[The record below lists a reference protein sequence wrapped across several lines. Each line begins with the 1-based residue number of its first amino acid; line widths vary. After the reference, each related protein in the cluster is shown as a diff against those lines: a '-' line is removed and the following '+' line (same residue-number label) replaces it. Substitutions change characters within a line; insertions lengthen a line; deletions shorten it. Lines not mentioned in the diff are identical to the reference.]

1 MAHDE
6 QWLTPRLQTA
16 ATLCNQTPAATE
28 SPLWLGVDLGT
39 CDVVSMVVDRDG
51 QPVAVCLD
59 WADVVRDGIVWDF
72 FGAVTIVRRH
82 LDTLEQQFGRRF
94 SHAATSFP
102 PGTDPRISINV
113 LESAGLEVSHVL
125 DEPTAVADLLQLDNA
140 GVVDIGGGTTGIA
153 IVKKGKVTYSADEA
167 TGGHHISLTL
177 AGNRRISLEEAEQ
190 YKRGHGDEIWPA
202 VKPVYEKMA
211 DIVAR
216 HIEGQGITDLWLAG
230 GSCMQPGV
238 AELFCKQFPA
248 LQVHLPQHSLFMT
261 PLAIASSGRE
271 KAEGIYMQNELQ
283 AALFQAFDTLNLQRV
298 KTFSVPP
305 VTLCGP
311 GAVSSCGQ
319 QAQTRG
325 LKHLFVM
332 ADSFLH
338 QAGMTAGLTRSLAV
352 KGIAMTLWPCPVGE
366 PCITDVCAAVA
377 QLRESGCEGVIA
389 FGGGSVLDAAKA
401 VALLVT
407 NPDSTLAEMSETS
420 VLQPRLPLIA
430 IPTTAGTGSE
440 TTNVTVIIDAVSERK
455 QVLVHASLMP
465 DVAILDAALTEG
477 VPSHVTAMTGIDALT
492 HAIEAYSALNAT
504 PFTDSLAIG
513 AIAMIGKSLPK
524 AVGYGHDLAARES
537 MLLASC
543 MAGMAFSSAGLG
555 LCHAMAH
562 QPGAALHI
570 PHGLA
575 NAMLLPTVMEFNR
588 MVCRER
594 FSQIGRALRT
604 KKSDDRDAINAVSEL
619 IAEVGINKRLG
630 RRGRNHLRHYGAWA
644 QAALEDIC
652 LRSNPRTASLEQ
664 IVGLYAAAQ

>member
-51 QPVAVCLD
+51 LPVAVCLD

-190 YKRGHGDEIWPA
+190 YKRGHGEEIWPA

-238 AELFCKQFPA
+238 AELFRKQFPA

-271 KAEGIYMQNELQ
+271 KAEGLYANELQ
-283 AALFQAFDTLNLQRV
+283 TALFQAFDTLNLQRV

-377 QLRESGCEGVIA
+377 QLRESGCDGVIA

-440 TTNVTVIIDAVSERK
+440 TTNVTVIIDAVSGRK
-455 QVLVHASLMP
+455 QVLAHASLMP

-588 MVCRER
+588 MVCRDR

-619 IAEVGINKRLG
+619 IAEVGIGKRLG
-630 RRGRNHLRHYGAWA
+630 DVGATSAHYGAWA